1 MSSPVFSMPHAF
13 SVPQAR
19 VSAAQTSA
27 ALQSYSHPVL
37 APQSLPVSPE
47 DALKL
52 TPVAQNIGL
61 RGILPSDTLSWPQ
74 PTPTPSPTPSP
85 TPPAAAEPEIQAF
98 FTQVHTGKLEDV
110 QNNAANPD
118 FQLVK
123 LIDSAQTSLD
133 ISAFEIDSERVT
145 DAILRAAQTRNV
157 GVRIVTDSD
166 YLHEAQIQRLIKAG
180 IPVVDDQ
187 RNGLMHNKFIVVDAD
202 SERATV
208 WTGSTNLTENCFW
221 KNNNN
226 ALQIRSRELAENF
239 TAEFEEMFVQK
250 KFGISSPA
258 VVPHPSVTVG
268 KTTIQTHFA
277 AEGKVAGKVA
287 EALNKAE
294 KSIHFMAFSFTHDA
308 IGQVVAQKFS
318 DKVEV
323 RGVFENVGSGTQY
336 SEYGKLKALG
346 VDVKKDGNPAIL
358 HHKVFIIDGK
368 TVITGSFNFSDSA
381 DKNNDEN
388 LLIIESEDLAR
399 QYEAEFKQIYAK
411 AR

>member
-1 MSSPVFSMPHAF
+1 M
-13 SVPQAR
+13 Q
-19 VSAAQTSA
+19 VSAPLKMAAPASA
-27 ALQSYSHPVL
+27 PLGPRNLSALSPLNASSSSAVH
-37 APQSLPVSPE
+37 LP
-47 DALKL
+47 A
-52 TPVAQNIGL
+52 
-61 RGILPSDTLSWPQ
+61 DTLAI
-74 PTPTPSPTPSP
+74 PTPGPSP
-85 TPPAAAEPEIQAF
+85 TPPAAAPEIQAF

-110 QNNAANPD
+110 QKNTANPD

-123 LIDSAQTSLD
+123 LIDSAQKTLD
-133 ISAFEIDSERVT
+133 ISAFEIDSQRVA
-145 DAILRAAQTRNV
+145 DAILRAAQTRGV
-157 GVRIVTDSD
+157 AVRIVTDSD
-166 YLHEAQIQRLIKAG
+166 YLHEEQLQRLMRAG

-187 RNGLMHNKFIVVDAD
+187 RSGLMHNKFIVVDAGTD
-202 SERATV
+202 RATV

-226 ALQIRSRELAENF
+226 AIQIRSRELAENF
-239 TAEFEEMFVQK
+239 TAEFEEMFVQR
-250 KFGISSPA
+250 KFGISSPS

-318 DKVEV
+318 QQVQV

-336 SEYGKLKALG
+336 SEYGRLKALG
-346 VDVKKDGNPAIL
+346 ADVKKDGNPAIM
-358 HHKVFIIDGK
+358 HHKVFIVDGK

-388 LLIIESEDLAR
+388 LLIIESEELAR
-399 QYEAEFKQIYAK
+399 QYEDEFKKVYAK
-411 AR
+411 AKAN